1 MVGVSMI
8 RSGLPDDLASDN
20 SGSLRWLQSWFA
32 SVSISSELVSRH
44 GFRDAPPETSRREII
59 NGLSARLYVD
69 DKLTVKRNI
78 QIRLENIIRT
88 PFGLI

>member
-1 MVGVSMI
+1 MI

-20 SGSLRWLQSWFA
+20 SGSLRWLQPWFA

-44 GFRDAPPETSRREII
+44 GFRDAPPGTSRREII
-59 NGLSARLYVD
+59 NGLSVRLYVD

-88 PFGLI
+88 LFGLI